1 MGNHLDI
8 KHAFDMEYSTQLRM
22 EKYWLDDHGFK
33 CSFTRH
39 EETNDIFVKT
49 YKYTK
54 TPELFAELANFYSL
68 KKEYDIQRKAGKE
81 IEGPCRILLQY
92 EKPRHRSDAHEA

>member
-68 KKEYDIQRKAGKE
+68 KKEYDIQKS
-81 IEGPCRILLQY
+81 RILLQY